1 MSLPTV
7 APWTMSEVDSTGN
20 KLFNRT
26 PYYYHI
32 DMAGN
37 QLPYIDRQNRN
48 LFSHREAINRRRSR
62 GSWTARNARNRTW

>member
-1 MSLPTV
+1 
-7 APWTMSEVDSTGN
+7 MSEVDSTGN

-48 LFSHREAINRRRSR
+48 LFSNREAIQPAAIAGELDCAQR
-62 GSWTARNARNRTW
+62 A